1 MSADGR
7 HPLFDT
13 GRRRAGLTITQLWVR
28 YAALGGI
35 DDRVEIDAFLSGVL
49 PLDALQQD
57 VLAHA
62 VNERLDDL
70 FRAARIP
77 YLIEPPPAP
86 PAPRGDGPGSAP
98 TGS

>member
-1 MSADGR
+1 MSVAGR
-7 HPLFDT
+7 HPLFDA

-28 YAALGGI
+28 YAALGGVN
-35 DDRVEIDAFLSGVL
+35 DRVEIDAFLNGVL
-49 PLDALQQD
+49 PLEPLQQD

-77 YLIEPPPAP
+77 YLIEPAPAP
-86 PAPRGDGPGSAP
+86 PGDDPGSAP
-98 TGS
+98 TGV